1 MQSEIILAVISG
13 ILALGIILLTVRLC
27 HYKKQLR
34 NLYKNNNESA
44 SETIKAKNKITSCT
58 DEINRLI
65 AASEHECKDN
75 YDMLKASGAPRLHLK
90 FQVIKK

>member
-44 SETIKAKNKITSCT
+44 SETINKVWIPLIIQHDVERLEITIQKAIH
-58 DEINRLI
+58 R
-65 AASEHECKDN
+65 
-75 YDMLKASGAPRLHLK
+75 
-90 FQVIKK
+90 F